1 MFTGGICSSNSNEEL
16 FLIEII
22 FFQIES
28 DLAFLG
34 FLIMQNTLKPET
46 TPVINQ
52 LKKANIRCVMV
63 TGDNLLTAISVAR
76 SVPGLSSSL
85 RLSSLLPFSQIVTF
99 LIVLALELWVGLNKS
114 LSSILVIIL

>member
-1 MFTGGICSSNSNEEL
+1 MAYVAPIQINHFFNRKN
-16 FLIEII
+16 

-28 DLAFLG
+28 DLTFLG

-63 TGDNLLTAISVAR
+63 TGDNLLSAISVAR

-85 RLSSLLPFSQIVTF
+85 RLSSLLPFYHIVTF
-99 LIVLALELWVGLNKS
+99 LIVLALELWVCLNKS